1 MNLPLYALI
10 ASILSLM
17 ICPTAFAQQDSISV
31 TYAEEPA
38 DSSSFSLKEKY
49 KYFTRANVEETFMV
63 KAGLSGIGYGSFVGL
78 FLEHAFAVEKKL
90 NVPFSVLAQYR
101 MGMNGWR
108 NNYVGVDIAARY
120 YYSLPRRIRQGKS
133 ANNLSANYF
142 SVQLDNTWEGS
153 GNTLTGPGGLTYA
166 DGQALYSNR
175 VLLVYGIQRRLGRH
189 GYVDFNLGGSYWS
202 RREFTYIGLGGNISI
217 GFAF

>member
-1 MNLPLYALI
+1 MNHLLRALAVSSFAI
-10 ASILSLM
+10 ITCL
-17 ICPTAFAQQDSISV
+17 TATAQQDSVSV

-49 KYFTRANVEETFMV
+49 KYFTRANVEETFMI
-63 KAGLSGIGYGSFVGL
+63 KAGLSNIGYGGFAGL
-78 FLEHAFAVEKKL
+78 FLEHTFAVEKKL

-101 MGMNGWR
+101 MGMNGWQH
-108 NNYVGVDIAARY
+108 NHLGLDVALRY

-153 GNTLTGPGGLTYA
+153 GNTITGPGGVAYS
-166 DGQALYSNR
+166 DEQARYSSR

-202 RREFTYIGLGGNISI
+202 RQEFTYIGLGGNISI